1 MNRYFIRKH
10 QPPAISGFATN
21 ALGAS
26 CHAFVPADLFPTL
39 SLRTLLKL
47 QAAEF
52 SVQLGAEDRFTHG
65 ADFLHTLLYHVP
77 NVALIPGPVFVTSR
91 FLVTSRYLYS
101 TISTG
106 VLSFGSCSDHRTLFC
121 PLRWI
126 SFVCNS
132 PWQPARLL
140 RPVSASENL
149 QAAMSPRD
157 RCKRVKSPERN
168 KESARLCSSVRNR
181 TFHSALTKCT

>member
-1 MNRYFIRKH
+1 MPSFRLTYFR
-10 QPPAISGFATN
+10 P
-21 ALGAS
+21 
-26 CHAFVPADLFPTL
+26 FPYGPL
-39 SLRTLLKL
+39 SNYRQQNFLC
-47 QAAEF
+47 
-52 SVQLGAEDRFTHG
+52 SWVQKIV
-65 ADFLHTLLYHVP
+65 LHTELIFFIPFSTTSLIPGPVF
-77 NVALIPGPVFVTSR
+77 VALIPGPVFVTSR

-126 SFVCNS
+126 FSVCNS